1 MINKLT
7 QEQIVDA
14 FAKYQPHVEL
24 ELPLD
29 PVVCL
34 WFYYTM
40 DELETQLQNMLKPG
54 DVPDKA
60 KYDSFMWLDKVVRQR
75 RDAWIDYNT
84 TSDIKYTDPTAP

>member
-29 PVVCL
+29 PVVCV
-34 WFYYTM
+34 WFYFTM

-54 DVPDKA
+54 DVPNKA
-60 KYDSFMWLDKVVRQR
+60 KYDAWIWMDKVVRQR
-75 RDAWIDYNT
+75 RDAWFEHGNVSNVSYVEV
-84 TSDIKYTDPTAP
+84 KK